1 MDELDQ
7 ALLEA
12 WHAVSARLKNEPWA
26 LARRMERVSRK
37 ELRRPVRA
45 WCVALRASD
54 SRIGAHEW
62 RTELQEHLAY
72 KGKNHFLTLTGDRL
86 RELCRPVRIDA
97 PGVPVVEAA
106 KLLGRDERTVWSWM
120 QKGRLHVE
128 RKSMPSK
135 TTMKH
140 RVWSGPIDPQAD
152 DGRGPWEVWG
162 TLWQSLWER
171 IPADYTQRV
180 QRTVRLRTKRN
191 DSKEYE
197 DNFRGQFRGH
207 YRGWDWKCPG
217 RLLATGQHLKCG
229 RVCKK
234 LWMPLP
240 AWTIGDYLG
249 ERSGE
254 AWQQI
259 PKFEMGRSRFAC
271 AKCWGMRFDPVKSS
285 PDEAWNQFVSTVSGG
300 LLYGREVARL
310 GDSAGVLA

>member
-12 WHAVSARLKNEPWA
+12 WHVVSERLKNEPWA

-62 RTELQEHLAY
+62 RTELQGHFAA
-72 KGKNHFLTLTGDRL
+72 KGKNHFLTLSGERL

-106 KLLGRDERTVWSWM
+106 RLLGRDPRTVWSWM
-120 QKGRLHVE
+120 GKGRLNVE
-128 RKSMPSK
+128 RQSMPSR
-135 TTMKH
+135 TRMKH

-152 DGRGPWEVWG
+152 DGRGPWAVWG
-162 TLWQSLWER
+162 TLWQNLWER
-171 IPADYTQRV
+171 IPEDYTQRV
-180 QRTVRLRTKRN
+180 QRTMRVRAKRGGRAG
-191 DSKEYE
+191 EPL
-197 DNFRGQFRGH
+197 NF
-207 YRGWDWKCPG
+207 RGWDWKCPG
-217 RLLATGQHLKCG
+217 RLLATGQYLKCG

-240 AWTIGDYLG
+240 AWTIGDYLAG
-249 ERSGE
+249 RSGG
-254 AWQQI
+254 AWEQL
-259 PKFEMGRSRFAC
+259 PRFEVERSRFAC
-271 AKCWGMRFDPVKSS
+271 ARCWGIRFDPVKSS
-285 PDEAWNQFVSTVSGG
+285 PDAAWNQFVSTVSGR
-300 LLYGREVARL
+300 LLYGREVTRL
-310 GDSAGVLA
+310 GELAGALA

>member
-12 WHAVSARLKNEPWA
+12 WHAVSQRLQNEPWA

-54 SRIGAHEW
+54 SRIGAQEW

-72 KGKNHFLTLTGDRL
+72 KGKNHFLTLTGERL
-86 RELCRPVRIDA
+86 RALCRPVQINA

-106 KLLGRDERTVWSWM
+106 KRLGRDQRTVWSWM
-120 QKGRLHVE
+120 EKGRLHVE
-128 RKSMPSK
+128 RQSMPGR
-135 TTMKH
+135 TGMKH

-152 DGRGPWEVWG
+152 DGRGPWAVWG

-171 IPADYTQRV
+171 IPNDYTQRV
-180 QRTVRLRTKRN
+180 QRTMRVRARRSDRAGDPLH
-191 DSKEYE
+191 D
-197 DNFRGQFRGH
+197 
-207 YRGWDWKCPG
+207 RGWDWRCPG
-217 RLLATGQHLKCG
+217 RLLATGQYLKCG

-240 AWTIGDYLG
+240 AWTIGDYLAG
-249 ERSGE
+249 RSGG
-254 AWQQI
+254 AWEQL
-259 PKFEMGRSRFAC
+259 PRFEVGRSRFAC
-271 AKCWGMRFDPVKSS
+271 AKCWGVRFDPVQSR
-285 PDEAWNQFVSTVSGG
+285 PDAAWNQFVSTVSGG

-310 GDSAGVLA
+310 GDSVGGLA